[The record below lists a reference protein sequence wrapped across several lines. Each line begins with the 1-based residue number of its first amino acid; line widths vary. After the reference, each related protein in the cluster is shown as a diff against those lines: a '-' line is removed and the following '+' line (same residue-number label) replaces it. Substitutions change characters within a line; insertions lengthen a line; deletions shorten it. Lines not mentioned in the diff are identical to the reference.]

1 MEATERDQRPGCRV
15 PLADRRRDYAEGS
28 SSTPARA
35 LLLAMVGGHLAA
47 VGLGP
52 AACSVLTGAAWMG
65 GLLLRR
71 RPWAGLLW
79 AVAFGSLL
87 PGMAV
92 VQGDAARIESMRIDG
107 VITGR
112 ILRAEPES
120 APRMLEVEVLN
131 HDGIDAR
138 PRVVRLQIYTPLD
151 ITTGQV
157 WHLPVRLRAPRGP
170 ANPGTG
176 DPDRNLFRAGID
188 GQGYVRGEGARLLA
202 DAPPR
207 AMSSRLRTAGSARID
222 AVAPGVGGRH
232 LRALLVGDRRA
243 LQGTDW
249 ALLAATGT
257 THLLVV
263 SGLHVGMVAALAF
276 GLASASGL
284 RGWSPGASTLL
295 VLAAAGSYALVTGF
309 ELPARRAWIML
320 AVGAALM
327 AGQRLPDPGLALL
340 WAALAILVLD
350 PLAPLAAGFWLSF
363 LAVAALLVVISGRS
377 QGGLS
382 GLRGLLLT
390 QLTVAT
396 ILAVPLAVVFG
407 RMPVL
412 APLVNLLAIPMVS
425 MLLLP
430 LGLLLL
436 IALSLGV
443 PGAGAAMGMLALVLE
458 WCLLA
463 LAALPN
469 AAVALSPAA
478 TVLLPLAVVAA
489 AAVWMPW
496 PWPLRA
502 IAGCLLLA
510 LLVPR
515 LNAPAEG
522 TFRLHLL
529 DVGQGKAAIVRTR
542 HHVLLYDTG
551 PPFGPDS
558 DAGMRIVV
566 PALRALGVTRLDRV
580 VISHDHADHSGG
592 LGSVRSAFPD
602 AVVSAPTPLPDADLC
617 HAGQSWEW
625 DDVRFDLLLPE
636 PGVAGEPR
644 FFNRHSCVLRVR
656 AGARA
661 VLLPGDIDVFAER
674 RLAADLGPKDVV
686 VAAHHGSHTSSGR
699 VLVRLTQPRFVWVAA
714 GCPSPFGHPH
724 PVVVERWQ
732 AAGARVRGTGPGGML
747 TWNSAAPTV
756 MSAERER
763 RRRYWHWSAADGVEA
778 EGCRVADGH

>member
-1 MEATERDQRPGCRV
+1 MGGTDGVQRPESQA
-15 PLADRRRDYAEGS
+15 PLADRRRDYAEGTF
-28 SSTPARA
+28 STPAYR
-35 LLLAMVGGHLAA
+35 LLLAMIGGHVAA

-52 AACSVLTGAAWMG
+52 VACTVLTSLAWMG

-71 RPWAGLLW
+71 QPWAGVLW
-79 AVAFGSLL
+79 ALALGSLL

-92 VQGDAARIESMRIDG
+92 VQGDARRIEDLRVDG
-107 VITGR
+107 VLTGR
-112 ILRAEPES
+112 ILRAEPEA
-120 APRMLEVEVLN
+120 APRMLEVKVL
-131 HDGIDAR
+131 DSGRIDAR
-138 PRVVRLQIYTPLD
+138 PRMVRLQVHTPME
-151 ITTGQV
+151 IRTGQT

-170 ANPGTG
+170 ANPGAG

-202 DAPPR
+202 DATPGSL
-207 AMSSRLRTAGSARID
+207 ASRLRAAGSERIE
-222 AVAPGVGGRH
+222 AAAPGIGGRH

-243 LQGTDW
+243 LQGGDW

-263 SGLHVGMVAALAF
+263 SGLHVGMVAALVF
-276 GLASASGL
+276 GLTSVSGL

-295 VLAAAGSYALVTGF
+295 VLMVAGSYALVTGF

-320 AVGAALM
+320 AVGAALL
-327 AGQRLPDPGLALL
+327 AGQRLPNPALALL
-340 WAALAILVLD
+340 WAALVILVLD

-363 LAVAALLVVISGRS
+363 LAVAALLLVISGRS

-412 APLVNLLAIPMVS
+412 APLVNLLAIPLVS
-425 MLLLP
+425 MILLP

-436 IALSLGV
+436 LALTLSV
-443 PGAGAAMGMLALVLE
+443 PGAGAAMGMLALGLE
-458 WCLLA
+458 WSLLA
-463 LAALPN
+463 LAALPSV
-469 AAVALSPAA
+469 AIALSPAA
-478 TVLLPLAVVAA
+478 TLLLPLAVLAA
-489 AAVWMPW
+489 AVVWMPW

-515 LNAPAEG
+515 LDAPAKG

-542 HHVLLYDTG
+542 QHVLLYDTG

-566 PALRALGVTRLDRV
+566 PALRALGVTRLDRIV
-580 VISHDHADHSGG
+580 VSHDHADHSGG
-592 LGSVRSAFPD
+592 LGSVRTAFPG
-602 AVVSAPTPLPDADLC
+602 ASVSAPTPLPDAGLC

-625 DDVRFDLLLPE
+625 DGVRFDLLLPE

-656 AGARA
+656 AGERA

-674 RLAADLGPKDVV
+674 RLANDLGPKDVV

-699 VLVRLTQPRFVWVAA
+699 VLVRLTQPRFVWIAA

-724 PVVVERWQ
+724 PIVVERWQ
-732 AAGARVRGTGPGGML
+732 AAGASVRGTGPGGML
-747 TWNSAAPTV
+747 TWNSAAPTL

-763 RRRYWHWSAADGVEA
+763 RRRYWHWTAADGVEA
-778 EGCRVADGH
+778 EGCRVAD